1 VSTTSRNPHSG
12 SVVTQKFSAS
22 TFLDD
27 VARHIV
33 DAHQDALP
41 QLSGIT
47 ILIAPRA
54 ATALR
59 TVLSREAAAHGV
71 HALMLPR
78 ITTLRAWAG
87 EIHVGAARVVADTE
101 RVLEVFSVLKK
112 QRWFSAGETLALSHE
127 LVRLANELTDQLVTL
142 PGTIAAHMRTLTRA
156 YGIAKQ
162 NAHFSFEA
170 QLTYDVWRTLA
181 EASAQSMD
189 AATRYGLQLANLAAA
204 PAGPLYVVGQAETTK
219 REAAFFEAYANGA
232 SVTQF
237 SVATNENAT
246 ARERFVAQALVG
258 APGMAGALPTQF
270 NAAAPSD
277 LQCYAARGVEDEAGA
292 ALNTIKTWLLAGRR
306 HIAVVALDRLAARR
320 LRALAERDQILM
332 ADEIGWP
339 YSTTLSATAVMRWLE
354 AKRDGFYYQTLIDL
368 LKSPF
373 MFADLGDAWGA
384 ARVKQAVLTIEH
396 AIRRAGVVAGL
407 LRVRE
412 AVLRTT
418 SQADE
423 STGDAVGD
431 AVALLDRLLEAERAF
446 NTTRKPAAAWLS
458 ALQQSLVT
466 LGLQSGLARDAAGT
480 GLLDLLSETAQ
491 DVINSRINLSMSEW
505 TDWLRTRMED
515 ARFRDVA
522 IDSPV
527 VITSLEA
534 TRFRRFDAVLL
545 LGAAAGN
552 LPGKPANIG
561 LFNQAV
567 RHTLGLPTQATRA
580 ENISEDLL
588 GLMARSDACWI
599 SWQGKNQ
606 REPALP
612 APWVSALLL
621 AAIRGGGSLLASLSM
636 PLPETPLSTASFG
649 RIASKPAPMLAF
661 QQVPRKISAS
671 GYQQLIDCPY
681 QFFAQSVLKLR
692 ETDDVTEEMEK
703 RDFGELVHAV
713 LNRFHQKYPIV
724 SSMPWV
730 DARAALI
737 EETADVFAVPIEQSF
752 VAHAW
757 RLQWETAIDSYLD
770 WQTQRESKGWR
781 WQAGELAGGFDLPLE
796 NGETLRLEGRLDR
809 LDLNGE
815 HTGVIDYKARDA
827 SALAKKLKSPGEDVQ
842 LAVYAA
848 LAEAKYPERAVTE
861 AAYLAIKRHEVK
873 PVPYPEPQTAGAD
886 NVARLSVM
894 FEALYAGA
902 PLPAQGVDAVC
913 THCAARGL
921 CRKDY
926 WAPHAE
932 GGQDG

>member
-1 VSTTSRNPHSG
+1 VTTTSRISAPG
-12 SVVTQKFSAS
+12 LAITQQFSAS

-27 VARHIV
+27 VAHHIIAV
-33 DAHQDALP
+33 HRGALP
-41 QLSGIT
+41 RLSDVT
-47 ILIAPRA
+47 ILVAPRA
-54 ATALR
+54 APALR
-59 TVLSREAAAHGV
+59 AALAHAAAVQGA

-87 EIHVGAARVVADTE
+87 EIDIGAAKVVADTE
-101 RVLEVFSVLKK
+101 RVLEVFSALKK
-112 QRWFSAGETLALSHE
+112 QHWFSAGETLALSHE

-142 PGTIAAHMRTLTRA
+142 PDTIAAHMRTLTRA

-181 EASAQSMD
+181 EANAQSMD
-189 AATRYGLQLANLAAA
+189 AATRYGLQLAKLAAA
-204 PAGPLYVVGQAETTK
+204 PAGPLYVIGEAETTR
-219 REAAFFEAYANGA
+219 REAAFFEAYAKCA
-232 SVTQF
+232 TVTQF
-237 SVATNENAT
+237 VVATGENAN
-246 ARERFVAQALVG
+246 ARERFVAAAFVG
-258 APGMAGALPTQF
+258 APGMAAALPIE
-270 NAAAPSD
+270 ADAVAPSD
-277 LQCYAARGVEDEAGA
+277 LQCYAARDVEDEAGT
-292 ALNTIKTWLLAGRR
+292 ALATIKTWLLAGKRD
-306 HIAVVALDRLAARR
+306 IAVVALDRLAARR

-339 YSTTLSATAVMRWLE
+339 MSTTLSATAVMRWLE
-354 AKRDGFYYQTLIDL
+354 AKRDGFYHQTLIDL

-373 MFADLGDAWGA
+373 MFADLGDAWGT

-418 SQADE
+418 SQDDE
-423 STGDAVGD
+423 SMGDAI
-431 AVALLDRLLEAERAF
+431 ALLDRLIEAERAF
-446 NTTRKPAAAWLS
+446 TTAPKPAAAWMS
-458 ALQQSLVT
+458 ALQSSLVT
-466 LGLQSGLARDAAGT
+466 LGLQTGLARDAAGH
-480 GLLDLLSETAQ
+480 GLLDLLCEAAQ
-491 DVINSRINLSMSEW
+491 DVINSRVNLSMSEW
-505 TDWLRTRMED
+505 TDWLRTRMEE

-522 IDSPV
+522 IESPV

-534 TRFRRFDAVLL
+534 TRHRRFDAVLL

-561 LFNQAV
+561 LFNQVV
-567 RHTLGLPTQATRA
+567 RRTLGLPTEANRA
-580 ENISEDLL
+580 ERISEDLL
-588 GLMARSDACWI
+588 GLIARSDACWI

-612 APWVSALLL
+612 APWISALSL
-621 AAIRGGGSLLASLSM
+621 AAKRAGGSLLASSSV
-636 PLPETPLSTASFG
+636 PLPETPLSTGSFG
-649 RIASKPAPMLAF
+649 TIAANPAPVLAF

-671 GYQQLIDCPY
+671 GYQQLINCPY

-713 LNRFHQKYPIV
+713 LNRFHQKNPLISIMPIAE
-724 SSMPWV
+724 
-730 DARAALI
+730 ARAALI
-737 EETADVFAVPIEQSF
+737 EETADVFAAAIEQSF

-757 RLQWETAIDSYLD
+757 RLQWESAIDSYLA
-770 WQTQRESKGWR
+770 WQTERELSGWR

-796 NGETLRLEGRLDR
+796 NGETLRIEGRIDR
-809 LDLNGE
+809 LDLNDE

-848 LAEAKYPERAVTE
+848 LAEAKHPERAVTE

-873 PVPYPEPQTAGAD
+873 AVQYPEPQTAGDD
-886 NVARLSVM
+886 NVARLSTM

-902 PLPAQGVDAVC
+902 PLPAQGVEAVC
-913 THCAARGL
+913 AYCAARGL

-926 WAPHAE
+926 WSPRIE
-932 GGQDG
+932 DGQSG